1 MKSRLKLLNPDLNP
15 APRRRLLAAFDV
27 DGTLT
32 TIRDS
37 WRFYH
42 EALGTWA
49 EASRNAERFFRGE
62 LSYEEWARLDVGLWR
77 GIPLDRL
84 LSLAREVPWREGAF
98 RLAGLKREGYMLYA
112 STTGVSL
119 IARRAVEELGF
130 DGYVANE
137 VEVVGGRLTGGVVV
151 RVEYGGKG
159 EALRRLRNEVGAELV
174 VAVGD
179 GPPDV
184 GMFEEADVAIALEPT
199 GPEVAMAADVVVE
212 RGGLNAVV
220 DLLQALPSCL
230 KGATARR
237 RP

>member
-32 TIRDS
+32 TVRDS

-98 RLAGLKREGYMLYA
+98 RLASLKREGYMLYA
-112 STTGVSL
+112 STTGLSL

-159 EALRRLRNEVGAELV
+159 EALRRLR
-174 VAVGD
+174 
-179 GPPDV
+179 
-184 GMFEEADVAIALEPT
+184 EEW
-199 GPEVAMAADVVVE
+199 
-212 RGGLNAVV
+212 GLSWWWR
-220 DLLQALPSCL
+220 L
-230 KGATARR
+230 ATARPTWGCSR
-237 RP
+237 RRT